1 MAKLGINTG
10 SSADDGTGDSLKVGA
25 GKINSNFNEVYSLL
39 TGAGNNG
46 NTLLSG
52 IVTSITAGSNITL
65 SGGPTG
71 AIEITAAALT
81 GTGFW
86 TNNSTGIHTLGSVG
100 IGTTTAENNGLS
112 VPLGNVF
119 VGKGV
124 TTLNLN
130 VAGVTTFS
138 GGDINISGDN
148 YTAMWDASVDTLE
161 FADNAK
167 IAFGDGSDLTLY
179 HDANDSW
186 VKDQATG
193 NLYLDSNGA
202 AVKITKAGAAETMAE
217 FNTDGPVKL
226 FHNNVRVL
234 ETVSTGATVVGD
246 LYVGGDLFVLD
257 DVTYNEMNSV
267 NLNVSGVSTFGGT
280 SNLNGDLRV
289 GVSTLFADV
298 STGRVGVGTD
308 VPGDL
313 FFVDGSLTA
322 SGLSTFSGGLK
333 SLEDV
338 TVGLAGAGNTFFV
351 DVSTGRVGV
360 RTDAMTE
367 AFEVNGNAHFKGNL
381 TLKTTAT
388 SELTRTL
395 QVGSAILQGGGD
407 SVSLTN
413 NFNNGDIKIAM
424 DDDFYVTN
432 YGNVKILEVRTAYTN
447 SEDNSGH
454 VRLNY
459 KKSGATEIT
468 ELRLETKEEGVDLYG
483 FIDVAD
489 ATDDKARIRVG
500 SGVTIN
506 ATGINASGPSNAG
519 VVTATTFV
527 GSLTGTSIEV
537 TNIVGAAASIAG
549 IVTATTFIGALTG
562 NASGSSGSCTGNSV
576 TATDLA
582 INATNRLV
590 IQTGNNATDILAAGN
605 SGEYLISAGSGS
617 APTWSSAL
625 TTTKIRAANYALGNV
640 FAHRVASFAYNGS
653 MVQSFFLA

>member
-10 SSADDGTGDSLKVGA
+10 SSADDGTGDSLRVGA

-46 NTLLSG
+46 TTLLSG

-81 GTGFW
+81 GTGFF
-86 TNNSTGIHTLGSVG
+86 TSNSTGIHTLGSVG

-167 IAFGDGSDLTLY
+167 IAFGAGSDLTLY
-179 HDANDSW
+179 HDSNDSW

-267 NLNVSGVSTFGGT
+267 NLNVSGVSTFSGDVLFDATNDVTFDNSESALVFNDGAAIRVGTGSDFSIMHDGSNTILKDNGTGAIHIRGDAIAIQNAGGT
-280 SNLNGDLRV
+280 ETQALFTEDDSVDLYFNGTERLSTTAIGATVFGDLV
-289 GVSTLFADV
+289 VAGVTTAEALKV
-298 STGRVGVGTD
+298 TGI
-308 VPGDL
+308 
-313 FFVDGSLTA
+313 
-322 SGLSTFSGGLK
+322 STFTGNVDANGGITANTVII
-333 SLEDV
+333 ED
-338 TVGLAGAGNTFFV
+338 
-351 DVSTGRVGV
+351 
-360 RTDAMTE
+360 
-367 AFEVNGNAHFKGNL
+367 
-381 TLKTTAT
+381 
-388 SELTRTL
+388 
-395 QVGSAILQGGGD
+395 
-407 SVSLTN
+407 LTN
-413 NFNNGDIKIAM
+413 NRVVIAGTGGEIE
-424 DDDFYVTN
+424 DDANFTYDGV
-432 YGNVKILEVRTAYTN
+432 G
-447 SEDNSGH
+447 
-454 VRLNY
+454 LNI
-459 KKSGATEIT
+459 GA
-468 ELRLETKEEGVDLYG
+468 
-483 FIDVAD
+483 
-489 ATDDKARIRVG
+489 G
-500 SGVTIN
+500 SGVTVSN
-506 ATGINASGPSNAG
+506 TGNIAASGI
-519 VVTATTFV
+519 VTANSGV
-527 GSLTGTSIEV
+527 QVGTSATISS
-537 TNIVGAAASIAG
+537 TGNAAFAG
-549 IVTATTFIGALTG
+549 IVTANGGVNVGTA
-562 NASGSSGSCTGNSV
+562 V
-576 TATDLA
+576 TIDA
-582 INATNRLV
+582 
-590 IQTGNNATDILAAGN
+590 
-605 SGEYLISAGSGS
+605 
-617 APTWSSAL
+617 
-625 TTTKIRAANYALGNV
+625 
-640 FAHRVASFAYNGS
+640 
-653 MVQSFFLA
+653 

>member
-10 SSADDGTGDSLKVGA
+10 SSADDGTGDSLRVGA

-46 NTLLSG
+46 TTLLSG

-81 GTGFW
+81 GTGFF
-86 TNNSTGIHTLGSVG
+86 TNNSTGIHTIGSVG

-112 VPLGNVF
+112 VPLGNVK

-130 VAGVTTFS
+130 VSGVTTFS

-267 NLNVSGVSTFGGT
+267 NLNVSGVSTFSGT
-280 SNLNGDLRV
+280 SNLDGDLRV

-313 FFVDGSLTA
+313 FFVDGTLTA
-322 SGLSTFSGGLK
+322 TGLSTFSGGISLK
-333 SLEDV
+333 DNSKINLGTGNDAEIYFDSSNLYIKE
-338 TVGLAGAGNTFFV
+338 TTGAGDIYV
-351 DVSTGRVGV
+351 ESDDVYIR
-360 RTDAMTE
+360 A
-367 AFEVNGNAHFKGNL
+367 N
-381 TLKTTAT
+381 
-388 SELTRTL
+388 
-395 QVGSAILQGGGD
+395 GGG
-407 SVSLTN
+407 STMAA
-413 NFNNGDIKIAM
+413 F
-424 DDDFYVTN
+424 
-432 YGNVKILEVRTAYTN
+432 
-447 SEDNSGH
+447 
-454 VRLNY
+454 
-459 KKSGATEIT
+459 KSGAESILYHNGNTKATTDVGGIIIT
-468 ELRLETKEEGVDLYG
+468 GV
-483 FIDVAD
+483 
-489 ATDDKARIRVG
+489 AT
-500 SGVTIN
+500 
-506 ATGINASGPSNAG
+506 ATGFSGP
-519 VVTATTFV
+519 
-527 GSLTGTSIEV
+527 LTGTATGLSGSPSIEV

-549 IVTATTFIGALTG
+549 IVTATTFIGDLTG
-562 NASGSSGSCTGNSV
+562 NSDTVTVTADTSTDSTHYPMFVGAASGHLAGETDNTLTYNPSSGYLSATRFIGDLQGTASGNP
-576 TATDLA
+576 TLA
-582 INATNRLV
+582 KVSAIARV
-590 IQTGNNATDILAAGN
+590 IGPGWNHSL
-605 SGEYLISAGSGS
+605 
-617 APTWSSAL
+617 PVHSS
-625 TTTKIRAANYALGNV
+625 Y
-640 FAHRVASFAYNGS
+640 S
-653 MVQSFFLA
+653 

>member
-10 SSADDGTGDSLKVGA
+10 SNADDGTGDSLRVGG
-25 GKINSNFNEVYSLL
+25 GKINANFDEVYSLL
-39 TGAGNNG
+39 TGASNSGT
-46 NTLLSG
+46 TLLSG
-52 IVTSITAGSNITL
+52 IVTSITAGTNISL

-81 GTGFW
+81 GTGFF

-167 IAFGDGSDLTLY
+167 IAFGAGSDLTLY
-179 HDANDSW
+179 HDASNSW
-186 VKDQATG
+186 IKDQAAG
-193 NLYLDSNGA
+193 NLLIDSNGS

-267 NLNVSGVSTFGGT
+267 NLNVTGVSTFGGT

-322 SGLSTFSGGLK
+322 SGLSTFSGGISLK
-333 SLEDV
+333 DNSKINLGTGNDAEIYFDSSNLYIKETTGSGDIYVESDDV
-338 TVGLAGAGNTFFV
+338 YIRANGGGSTMAAFKSGAE
-351 DVSTGRVGV
+351 SILYH
-360 RTDAMTE
+360 
-367 AFEVNGNAHFKGNL
+367 NGNAKATTDVGGIII
-381 TLKTTAT
+381 TGVATAT
-388 SELTRTL
+388 
-395 QVGSAILQGGGD
+395 
-407 SVSLTN
+407 
-413 NFNNGDIKIAM
+413 
-424 DDDFYVTN
+424 
-432 YGNVKILEVRTAYTN
+432 
-447 SEDNSGH
+447 
-454 VRLNY
+454 
-459 KKSGATEIT
+459 
-468 ELRLETKEEGVDLYG
+468 G
-483 FIDVAD
+483 F
-489 ATDDKARIRVG
+489 
-500 SGVTIN
+500 
-506 ATGINASGPSNAG
+506 SGP
-519 VVTATTFV
+519 
-527 GSLTGTSIEV
+527 LTGTATGLSGSPSIEV

-549 IVTATTFIGALTG
+549 IVTATSF
-562 NASGSSGSCTGNSV
+562 SGSGANLTNLPSALQEIDLWTITADSNVVEWDDSDNDVLGPTTFGVTIARCTTTQNALFAKQGTGMSYSSGVFSFPSTGTYEVSANLSFRNDEQSYKAMQLFMQLTTNNSSYSKIARAYAWTNWNDPHPV
-576 TATDLA
+576 RLGPVQLTITNTSLQKIRFTAFSDSNNMSFNGATDMIESSFSFKKLA
-582 INATNRLV
+582 
-590 IQTGNNATDILAAGN
+590 
-605 SGEYLISAGSGS
+605 
-617 APTWSSAL
+617 
-625 TTTKIRAANYALGNV
+625 
-640 FAHRVASFAYNGS
+640 
-653 MVQSFFLA
+653 

>member
-10 SSADDGTGDSLKVGA
+10 SNADDGTGDSLRVGA

-46 NTLLSG
+46 TTLLSG
-52 IVTSITAGSNITL
+52 IVTSVTAGSNITL

-71 AIEITAAALT
+71 AIQITAAALT
-81 GTGFW
+81 GTGFF

-112 VPLGNVF
+112 VPLGNVK
-119 VGKGV
+119 VGKGL

-130 VAGVTTFS
+130 VAGVTSFT
-138 GGDINISGDN
+138 GGDINVSGDN
-148 YTAMWDASVDTLE
+148 YDMMWDASVDTLE
-161 FADNAK
+161 FGDNAK
-167 IAFGDGSDLTLY
+167 IAFGAGSDLTLY
-179 HDANDSW
+179 HDASDSW
-186 VKDQATG
+186 IKDQATG
-193 NLYLDSNGA
+193 NLLIDSNGA

-267 NLNVSGVSTFGGT
+267 NLNVSGVSTFSGT
-280 SNLNGDLRV
+280 SNLDGDLRV

-333 SLEDV
+333 SLDDV
-338 TVGLAGAGNTFFV
+338 TVGAAGAGNTFFV

-367 AFEVNGNAHFKGNL
+367 PFEVNGNAHFKGNL

-388 SELTRTL
+388 SEATRQLT
-395 QVGSAILQGGGD
+395 VGSAILQGGGD

-413 NFNNGDIKIAM
+413 NFTNGDIKIAM

-432 YGNVKILEVRTAYTN
+432 YGNVKILEVVTAYTN
-447 SEDNSGH
+447 ADDNSGS
-454 VRLNY
+454 VKLNH
-459 KKSGATEIT
+459 KKTGAGEST
-468 ELRLETKEEGVDLYG
+468 ELRLHTKTEGVDLFG

-549 IVTATTFIGALTG
+549 IVTATSLIKSGGTSSQFLKADGSVDSTTYPSLAKASAIARVIGPGWNHSLPIH
-562 NASGSSGSCTGNSV
+562 SSYG
-576 TATDLA
+576 
-582 INATNRLV
+582 
-590 IQTGNNATDILAAGN
+590 
-605 SGEYLISAGSGS
+605 
-617 APTWSSAL
+617 
-625 TTTKIRAANYALGNV
+625 
-640 FAHRVASFAYNGS
+640 
-653 MVQSFFLA
+653 

>member
-10 SSADDGTGDSLKVGA
+10 SSADDGTGDSLRVGA

-46 NTLLSG
+46 TTLLSG

-81 GTGFW
+81 GTGFF

-138 GGDINISGDN
+138 GGDINVSGDN
-148 YTAMWDASVDTLE
+148 YDMMWDASVDTLE
-161 FADNAK
+161 FGDNAK
-167 IAFGDGSDLTLY
+167 IAFGAGSDLTLY
-179 HDANDSW
+179 HDTNNSW
-186 VKDQATG
+186 IKDQAAG
-193 NLYLDSNGA
+193 NLLIDSNGA

-267 NLNVSGVSTFGGT
+267 NLNVTGVSTFGGT

-322 SGLSTFSGGLK
+322 SGLSTFSGGISLK
-333 SLEDV
+333 DNSKINLGTGNDAEIYFDSSNLYIKETTGSGDIYVESDDV
-338 TVGLAGAGNTFFV
+338 YIRANGGGSTMAAFKSGAE
-351 DVSTGRVGV
+351 SILYH
-360 RTDAMTE
+360 
-367 AFEVNGNAHFKGNL
+367 NGNAKATTDVGGIII
-381 TLKTTAT
+381 TGVATAT
-388 SELTRTL
+388 
-395 QVGSAILQGGGD
+395 
-407 SVSLTN
+407 
-413 NFNNGDIKIAM
+413 
-424 DDDFYVTN
+424 
-432 YGNVKILEVRTAYTN
+432 
-447 SEDNSGH
+447 
-454 VRLNY
+454 
-459 KKSGATEIT
+459 
-468 ELRLETKEEGVDLYG
+468 G
-483 FIDVAD
+483 F
-489 ATDDKARIRVG
+489 
-500 SGVTIN
+500 
-506 ATGINASGPSNAG
+506 SGP
-519 VVTATTFV
+519 
-527 GSLTGTSIEV
+527 LTGTATGLSGSPSIEV

-549 IVTATTFIGALTG
+549 IVTATSF
-562 NASGSSGSCTGNSV
+562 SGSGANLTNLPSALQEIDLWTITADSNVVEWDDSDNDVLGPTTFGVTIARCTTTQNALFAKQGTGMSYSSGVFSFPSTGTYEVSANLSFRNDEQSYKAMQLFMQLTTNNSSYSKIARAYAWTNWNDPHPV
-576 TATDLA
+576 RLGPVQLTITNTSLQKIRFTAFSDSNNMSFNGATDMIESSFSFKKLA
-582 INATNRLV
+582 
-590 IQTGNNATDILAAGN
+590 
-605 SGEYLISAGSGS
+605 
-617 APTWSSAL
+617 
-625 TTTKIRAANYALGNV
+625 
-640 FAHRVASFAYNGS
+640 
-653 MVQSFFLA
+653 

>member
-10 SSADDGTGDSLKVGA
+10 SNADDGTGDSLRVGA

-39 TGAGNNG
+39 TGAGNNWT
-46 NTLLSG
+46 TLLSG

-71 AIEITAAALT
+71 AIQITAAALT
-81 GTGFW
+81 GTGFF

-112 VPLGNVF
+112 VPLGNVK
-119 VGKGV
+119 VGKGL

-130 VAGVTTFS
+130 VAGVTSFT

-167 IAFGDGSDLTLY
+167 IAFGAGSDLTLY
-179 HDANDSW
+179 HDASNSW
-186 VKDQATG
+186 IKDQAAG
-193 NLYLDSNGA
+193 NLLIDSNGS

-322 SGLSTFSGGLK
+322 SGLSTFSGGISLK
-333 SLEDV
+333 DNSKINLGTGNDAEIYFDSSNLYIKETTGSGDIYVESDDV
-338 TVGLAGAGNTFFV
+338 YIRANGGGSTMAAFKSGAE
-351 DVSTGRVGV
+351 SILYH
-360 RTDAMTE
+360 
-367 AFEVNGNAHFKGNL
+367 NGNAKATTDVGGIII
-381 TLKTTAT
+381 TGVATAT
-388 SELTRTL
+388 
-395 QVGSAILQGGGD
+395 
-407 SVSLTN
+407 
-413 NFNNGDIKIAM
+413 
-424 DDDFYVTN
+424 
-432 YGNVKILEVRTAYTN
+432 
-447 SEDNSGH
+447 
-454 VRLNY
+454 
-459 KKSGATEIT
+459 
-468 ELRLETKEEGVDLYG
+468 G
-483 FIDVAD
+483 F
-489 ATDDKARIRVG
+489 
-500 SGVTIN
+500 
-506 ATGINASGPSNAG
+506 SGP
-519 VVTATTFV
+519 
-527 GSLTGTSIEV
+527 LTGTATGLSGSPSIEV

-549 IVTATTFIGALTG
+549 IVTATSFVKSGGTSSQYLMANGTVTTG
-562 NASGSSGSCTGNSV
+562 IS
-576 TATDLA
+576 DLG
-582 INATNRLV
+582 INATQRLL
-590 IQTGNNATDILAAGN
+590 IQVSNGDTDILAAGT
-605 SGEYLISAGSGS
+605 SGQLLQSAGSGS
-617 APTWSSAL
+617 APIWADGYPTLAKASSIARIIGPGWNPAGAL
-625 TTTKIRAANYALGNV
+625 IVQPWNNC
-640 FAHRVASFAYNGS
+640 S
-653 MVQSFFLA
+653 MW